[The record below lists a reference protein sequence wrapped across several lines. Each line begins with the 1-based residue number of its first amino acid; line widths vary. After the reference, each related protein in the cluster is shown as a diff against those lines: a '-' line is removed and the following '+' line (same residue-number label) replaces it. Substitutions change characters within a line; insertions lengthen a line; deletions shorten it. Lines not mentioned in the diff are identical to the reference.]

1 MVITYV
7 PDPNKA
13 DGKPVYFGSE
23 GGGTVQVITSSDADP
38 NAAGILP
45 ADQTKGAIF
54 QQDPSLT
61 RYNTWKWSVID
72 LTWLQTEMP

>member
-13 DGKPVYFGSE
+13 DGKPVSVGSPI
-23 GGGTVQVITSSDADP
+23 QVITSSDADP

>member
-1 MVITYV
+1 MLITYV

-13 DGKPVYFGSE
+13 DGRPVS
-23 GGGTVQVITSSDADP
+23 GGGTIQVITSSDADP

-54 QQDPSLT
+54 QQDPSIT
-61 RYNTWKWSVID
+61 RYNTWKWSTIS
-72 LTWLQTEMP
+72 LAWLQTEMP